1 MRRSTT
7 LGPKFSN
14 LDKVHMGDFFI
25 GRHYLRENK
34 GTVKTGQEVVDQIF
48 MSKKGLIVVES
59 NSAEGECL
67 GEFDFFLYSSFFK
80 TVLNHESKRFRKYDK
95 GKWFCIH

>member
-14 LDKVHMGDFFI
+14 IDKVHMGDFFI
-25 GRHYLRENK
+25 DRHYLRENK
-34 GTVKTGQEVVDQIF
+34 GEVKTGQEEVDQIF
-48 MSKKGLIVVES
+48 MSKKGLIVES
-59 NSAEGECL
+59 NTAECECL

-80 TVLNHESKRFRKYDK
+80 TVLNHESKRFRKDDR
-95 GKWFCIH
+95 GKWFCMH